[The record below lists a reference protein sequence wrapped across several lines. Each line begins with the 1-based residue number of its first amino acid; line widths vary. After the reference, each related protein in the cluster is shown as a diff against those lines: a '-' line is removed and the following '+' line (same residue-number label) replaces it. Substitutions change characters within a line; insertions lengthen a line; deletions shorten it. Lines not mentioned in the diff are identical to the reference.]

1 MKLTK
6 HIIISISSILL
17 CSCAYTRL
25 GKTTINYEDSS
36 YYIDGNRT
44 INNNITT
51 LNINWVAGNI
61 YVISNET
68 QTSTIEIKEEIT
80 KGKDITNKLV
90 VRSFIDLN
98 TLNIQFGYP
107 REYEINDFRKD
118 LHISLSNDY
127 NLDNLNISTIQGN
140 IETSFKN
147 IKNINAASTS
157 SNFIG
162 KDLDVDRLTFNSV
175 SGDLNINGKMKEIIM
190 NSTSGNSNV
199 TNYSST
205 SNNVFN
211 TVSGDTI
218 YNISSS
224 YGYKASFST
233 ISGTFTSNVE
243 YLKSDGN
250 YIYKEENHEIKADSI
265 SGNLTINTIE

>member
-1 MKLTK
+1 MKLTNQ
-6 HIIISISSILL
+6 IIISISSILL
-17 CSCAYTRL
+17 CSCSYTHL

-36 YYIDGNRT
+36 NYIDGNRT
-44 INNNITT
+44 INDNITT
-51 LNINWVAGNI
+51 LNINWAAGNI
-61 YVISNET
+61 YVISNEN

-80 KGKDITNKLV
+80 KGKDTTNKLI
-90 VRSFIDLN
+90 VRSFIDSN
-98 TLNIQFGYP
+98 ALNIQFGYP
-107 REYEINDFRKD
+107 GEYEIDDFRKD

-127 NLDNLNISTIQGN
+127 NLDNLNIATIQGN

-147 IKNINAASTS
+147 VKNINAASTS

-162 KDLDVDRLTFNSV
+162 KDLDVDRLTFSSV
-175 SGDLNINGKMKEIIM
+175 SGDLHIDGKMKEIIM

-224 YGYKASFST
+224 YGYKASLST

>member
-6 HIIISISSILL
+6 QIIISMSFILL
-17 CSCAYTRL
+17 CSCTYTHL

-51 LNINWVAGNI
+51 LNINWAAGNI

-90 VRSFIDLN
+90 VRSFIDSN
-98 TLNIQFGYP
+98 ALNIQFGYP
-107 REYEINDFRKD
+107 GDYEINNFRKD

-127 NLDNLNISTIQGN
+127 NLDNLNIATIQGN

-147 IKNINAASTS
+147 VKNINAASTS
-157 SNFIG
+157 SNFRG
-162 KDLDVDRLTFNSV
+162 KNLDVDRLTFNSV
-175 SGDLNINGKMKEIIM
+175 SGDLNIDGKMKEIIM
-190 NSTSGNSNV
+190 NSTSGNSNI
-199 TNYSST
+199 TNYSSN

-218 YNISSS
+218 YNISSN
-224 YGYKASFST
+224 YGYKASLST

-243 YLKSDGN
+243 YLKRDGN
-250 YIYKEENHEIKADSI
+250 YIYKEENHEIKVDSI